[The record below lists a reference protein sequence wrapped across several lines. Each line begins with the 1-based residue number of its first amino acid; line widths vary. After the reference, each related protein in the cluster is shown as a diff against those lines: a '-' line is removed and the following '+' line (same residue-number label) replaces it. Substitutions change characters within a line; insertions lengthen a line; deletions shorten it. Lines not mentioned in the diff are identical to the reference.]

1 VGVVPVPRISVPA
14 APRSVAVVGAG
25 LAAAGVVSALRT
37 QGFDGRI
44 TVLGAEGVAPY
55 DRPPLSKELLTRTE
69 PVWLADDI
77 GADISLADDVR
88 LAEPAVGLAAGPRGW
103 AVRTARDE
111 VAADVVV
118 LATGARAVI
127 PPGWEA
133 AATLHTV
140 ADAATL
146 RAGLVPGKRLVVVGA
161 GWIGAEVAGVAAAG
175 GVQVTVVEAA
185 GAPLTAALGAVGALT
200 EPWYAAAG
208 VRLLTGA
215 LVVGVS
221 ASTVELAD
229 GEVLHADVVLA
240 AVGARPASDWSD
252 ALPVAADGSVLVD
265 AGYRVLG
272 GPPGLVAVGDVARRR
287 SARHGWVL
295 GGHWDG
301 ALRGPAIAV
310 RALLG
315 GPAEPDDP
323 APYVFSTQLGH
334 ELTLHGKPGA
344 DDDVVL
350 RGDPGGAFGALW
362 FRPGTDVLT
371 AALAVD
377 SPRDVSAARRMFAGA
392 SLPHLDRAAAGD
404 AARPLREVQR

>member
-1 VGVVPVPRISVPA
+1 MGVVPVSRLPAVPRTI
-14 APRSVAVVGAG
+14 AVVGGG
-25 LAAAGVVSALRT
+25 LAAAGVVSALRA
-37 QGFDGRI
+37 QGFDGGI

-69 PVWLADDI
+69 PVWLAEDI
-77 GADISLADDVR
+77 GADVFLADDVR
-88 LAEPAVGLAAGPRGW
+88 LAEPAIGLAAEPGGW
-103 AVRTARDE
+103 TVRTARDE

-118 LATGARAVI
+118 LATGARAVL
-127 PPGWEA
+127 PAGWEA
-133 AATLHTV
+133 AATLHTA
-140 ADAATL
+140 ADAAVL
-146 RAGLVPGKRLVVVGA
+146 RAALLPGTRLVVVGA
-161 GWIGAEVAGVAAAG
+161 GWIGAEIAGVAAAA

-185 GAPLTAALGAVGALT
+185 GTPLPVALGPGTGALT

-208 VRLLTGA
+208 VRLLTA
-215 LVVGVS
+215 APVAGVS
-221 ASTVELAD
+221 ATTVELAD
-229 GEVLHADVVLA
+229 GEVLYADVVLA

-252 ALPVAADGSVLVD
+252 ALPVAADGSVPVD

-272 GPPGLVAVGDVARRR
+272 GPPGLVAVGDVARRL
-287 SARHGWVL
+287 SARHGWVP

-315 GPAEPDDP
+315 GPGEPDDP
-323 APYVFSTQLGH
+323 APYVFSTQFGH
-334 ELTLHGKPGA
+334 DLTLHGQPGV

-350 RGDPGGAFGALW
+350 RGDPAGAFGALW

-392 SLPHLDRAAAGD
+392 ALPRLDRAAAAD
-404 AARPLREVQR
+404 AARPLRDAQR